1 MLRQIRKRVQ
11 DRRQH
16 SVEIKQV
23 TGKSPCNSPQVTP
36 TGELPPK
43 FPFVRSKSYSFEE
56 DEPLDISEIYKTPTQ
71 KAVPIDD
78 VDMEAIDEQ
87 SIEKWRGDGRD
98 LKSRR
103 PSARKLRLQMPKS
116 GNRFVRQQS
125 AQQREE
131 NYRYF
136 LRSNSVAIN
145 EVN

>member
-11 DRRQH
+11 DRRQQT
-16 SVEIKQV
+16 VEINHAA
-23 TGKSPCNSPQVTP
+23 GMSPRNSPQVTP

-43 FPFVRSKSYSFEE
+43 FPFVRSESYSFEE
-56 DEPLDISEIYKTPTQ
+56 DEPLDICELYKTPTQ

-78 VDMEAIDEQ
+78 VDMEATDEQ
-87 SIEKWRGDGRD
+87 STEKGRGDRKD

-103 PSARKLRLQMPKS
+103 PSAKKLRLQMPKS
-116 GNRFVRQQS
+116 GNKFVRQHS

-136 LRSNSVAIN
+136 LRSNSVAMN